1 MFGMLR
7 RIRAFMTPNPLT
19 IADHQSLA
27 AAHRLMREHH
37 VRHLPVLSAGK
48 LVGVISLR
56 DLYFIETL
64 PDVDPES
71 VLVSEAMSSD
81 TFTASPDTPL
91 TDVVREM
98 AENKYG
104 SVVLVEDERVVGVFT
119 TIDALRTLLSF
130 AKKDRPRAVAAR
142 H

>member
-1 MFGMLR
+1 MSIPRASWSR
-7 RIRAFMTPNPLT
+7 RRCPRTPSRPPPT
-19 IADHQSLA
+19 
-27 AAHRLMREHH
+27 
-37 VRHLPVLSAGK
+37 
-48 LVGVISLR
+48 
-56 DLYFIETL
+56 
-64 PDVDPES
+64 
-71 VLVSEAMSSD
+71 D